1 MTNSFYDLKAIS
13 LKGKETSM
21 ADFKGKVILVVN
33 TASKWNFT
41 KFLLDRN
48 GEVIGRYG
56 SIVTPAKLEAE
67 ILKLL

>member
-1 MTNSFYDLKAIS
+1 
-13 LKGKETSM
+13 M

-33 TASKWNFT
+33 TISKWNFT

-48 GEVIGRYG
+48 GEVICRYG